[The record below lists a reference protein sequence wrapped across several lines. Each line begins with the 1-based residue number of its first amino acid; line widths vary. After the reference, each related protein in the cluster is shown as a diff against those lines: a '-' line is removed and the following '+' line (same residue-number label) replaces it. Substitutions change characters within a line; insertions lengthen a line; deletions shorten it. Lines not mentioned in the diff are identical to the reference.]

1 MKKYLLLAFT
11 ALTLSGSNN
20 IVSAQDFKQNF
31 EDATLRLDYI
41 FAGDYNSQ
49 AIYLD
54 RIKSFNGWYGRR
66 NNMNKLPL
74 QGNGTITI
82 TDITGSDTLYIH
94 SFSTLFQE
102 WQSTEEATKIAKS
115 FENTF
120 LIPMPK
126 EKVQVSVELKNIH
139 NGTKSYLKH
148 IINPS
153 DRLIAKHPEK
163 ETLPYHYL
171 HKAGDSKDK
180 IDIVFIPEG
189 YTRNQMKQFRKD
201 CIESMESVF
210 RHKPF
215 DLLKDKF
222 NFIAVEFP
230 SKHSGVSIP
239 KNKDWKNTAV
249 GSHFDTFYSERYL
262 TTSNIKKLYDILDG
276 IPCESIIILANTDE
290 YGGGGIYNN
299 YMLSASRGPAYKSV
313 IVHEFGHS
321 FAGLADEYY
330 YDDQYVTMYPADIE
344 PWEQNITTM
353 VDFASKW
360 QDMLPKGTHIP
371 TIADGKET
379 YTKIGVYEGAGYQS
393 KGVFRP
399 VQDCRMKTNQAP
411 GFCPVCQRAITKLI
425 EFLTHEN

>member
-153 DRLIAKHPEK
+153 DRLIAKHSEK

-201 CIESMESVF
+201 CIESMESIF

-360 QDMLPKGTHIP
+360 QDMLPEGTHIP
-371 TIADGKET
+371 TIADGKEI
-379 YTKIGVYEGAGYQS
+379 YTKVGVYEGAGYQS

>member
-1 MKKYLLLAFT
+1 M
-11 ALTLSGSNN
+11 
-20 IVSAQDFKQNF
+20 
-31 EDATLRLDYI
+31 
-41 FAGDYNSQ
+41 
-49 AIYLD
+49 
-54 RIKSFNGWYGRR
+54 
-66 NNMNKLPL
+66 
-74 QGNGTITI
+74 
-82 TDITGSDTLYIH
+82 
-94 SFSTLFQE
+94 
-102 WQSTEEATKIAKS
+102 
-115 FENTF
+115 
-120 LIPMPK
+120 
-126 EKVQVSVELKNIH
+126 
-139 NGTKSYLKH
+139 
-148 IINPS
+148 
-153 DRLIAKHPEK
+153 
-163 ETLPYHYL
+163 
-171 HKAGDSKDK
+171 
-180 IDIVFIPEG
+180 
-189 YTRNQMKQFRKD
+189 
-201 CIESMESVF
+201 
-210 RHKPF
+210 
-215 DLLKDKF
+215 
-222 NFIAVEFP
+222 
-230 SKHSGVSIP
+230 
-239 KNKDWKNTAV
+239 

-371 TIADGKET
+371 TIADGKEI
-379 YTKIGVYEGAGYQS
+379 YTKVGVYEGAGYQS

>member
-126 EKVQVSVELKNIH
+126 DKVQVSVELKNIH

-163 ETLPYHYL
+163 KNLPYHYL

-201 CIESMESVF
+201 CIESMESIF

-371 TIADGKET
+371 TIADGKEI
-379 YTKIGVYEGAGYQS
+379 YTKVGVYEGAGYQS